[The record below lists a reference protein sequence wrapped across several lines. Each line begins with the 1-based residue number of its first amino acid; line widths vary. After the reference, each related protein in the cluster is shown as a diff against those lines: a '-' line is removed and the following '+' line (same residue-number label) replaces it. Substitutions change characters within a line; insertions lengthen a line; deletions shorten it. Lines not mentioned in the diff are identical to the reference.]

1 MEDDQ
6 SKVIFEN
13 ILNFK
18 SKKELLVL
26 NSVRQLG
33 TICKAL
39 GQERTVQEL
48 LPFLQDLLEEN
59 SVVVSDLLKALVELP
74 LDLSRPASP
83 DNKEAFVA
91 VCYFFEEACTFQ
103 ERLIRLQAV
112 HGFGQLLGKLSTLPA
127 KQAALQLVAKMKA
140 QRDHEKKM
148 AVTRLLSKLAEVTR
162 GHDELFKSVSPS
174 DFRCSTSPRSSSKT
188 TASRCAALQP
198 KSCRSSS

>member
-83 DNKEAFVA
+83 DNKEAFAA

-103 ERLIRLQAV
+103 ERLIRLQPAARQALDPPGETSRAPARRQNEGPARPRKEDGRHPTALEARRGDPRPRRAV
-112 HGFGQLLGKLSTLPA
+112 QERES
-127 KQAALQLVAKMKA
+127 Q
-140 QRDHEKKM
+140 
-148 AVTRLLSKLAEVTR
+148 
-162 GHDELFKSVSPS
+162 
-174 DFRCSTSPRSSSKT
+174 
-188 TASRCAALQP
+188 
-198 KSCRSSS
+198 